1 MYCRKCGTELA
12 QDAKFCKKCGAAVRD
27 GGTPPAAS
35 PAGETKPVAP
45 AESAPVAKS
54 ATAVKPAPVAKPV
67 TAAES
72 APVAK
77 PATATKPV
85 TAAKSV
91 TAVKP
96 APAAKPATATKPAPA
111 AKPATATKSVPVAK
125 SATKASTDKVDVKLI
140 VAVML
145 FLVIQLAVVSKVV
158 FSVDTGDKGAA
169 GPSPLPAEPVAD
181 VSSGS
186 YFDDTLYVGGK
197 VQFGS
202 YEQDGNSQNGPEP
215 IEWDVVASY
224 EDGYL
229 LVSRY
234 ILDGMPWDDGSGDQQ
249 ALELK
254 AEITYERSSI
264 RKWIRDSFANAFTE
278 EERAMI
284 VPVAVQGEDVVP
296 QENSRFATDYAFIL
310 RDDEVLNCWGRTATD
325 LANAALPCAPT
336 EYAVQNGLAV
346 DSKGR
351 ARHSYGDDFHTAQW
365 ALRRRY
371 TDERSKQAKVVTVDT
386 IGRFSNAVATETL
399 GFRPALYLKY

>member
-96 APAAKPATATKPAPA
+96 APAAKPATATK
-111 AKPATATKSVPVAK
+111 SVPVAK

-186 YFDDTLYVGGK
+186 YFGDALYVGGK

-202 YEQDGNSQNGPEP
+202 YEQDGNSQHGPEP

-234 ILDGMPWDDGSGDQQ
+234 ILDGMPWDNGSGDQQ

-296 QENSRFATDYAFIL
+296 QKNSRFATDYAFIL

-346 DSKGR
+346 DSRGR
-351 ARHSYGDDFHTAQW
+351 ARHSYGDNFHTAQW

-386 IGRFSNAVATETL
+386 IGRFSNAVAAETL

>member
-1 MYCRKCGTELA
+1 M
-12 QDAKFCKKCGAAVRD
+12 
-27 GGTPPAAS
+27 
-35 PAGETKPVAP
+35 
-45 AESAPVAKS
+45 AKS
-54 ATAVKPAPVAKPV
+54 AA
-67 TAAES
+67 
-72 APVAK
+72 
-77 PATATKPV
+77 
-85 TAAKSV
+85 
-91 TAVKP
+91 
-96 APAAKPATATKPAPA
+96 
-111 AKPATATKSVPVAK
+111 
-125 SATKASTDKVDVKLI
+125 KASTDEVDVKLI
-140 VAVML
+140 VTVML

-186 YFDDTLYVGGK
+186 YFGDALYVGGK

-386 IGRFSNAVATETL
+386 IGRFSNAVAAETL